1 MNQRMSLR
9 KKRKM
14 MIENIII
21 VIIAAPLSILFLWKL
36 LENCVDPAYNEWL
49 ISKNE
54 IKEE

>member
-1 MNQRMSLR
+1 
-9 KKRKM
+9 M

>member
-36 LENCVDPAYNEWL
+36 LENGVDPTYNEWL
-49 ISKNE
+49 ATKNE